1 MNNEKKKRNQ
11 TNLIAEEEKH
21 EHNGIKNHNNI
32 QNHLEPKLNFN
43 HNQNW
48 FFYNEEDKKQKKI
61 TNKTLEILYPKWRL
75 NQQISV

>member
-1 MNNEKKKRNQ
+1 VAYKVSSRKRWVWSKSTHSLTIKYNIPHIVSTSMNNEKKKRNQ

-43 HNQNW
+43 HNQN
-48 FFYNEEDKKQKKI
+48 
-61 TNKTLEILYPKWRL
+61 
-75 NQQISV
+75 

>member
-43 HNQNW
+43 HNQN
-48 FFYNEEDKKQKKI
+48 
-61 TNKTLEILYPKWRL
+61 
-75 NQQISV
+75 